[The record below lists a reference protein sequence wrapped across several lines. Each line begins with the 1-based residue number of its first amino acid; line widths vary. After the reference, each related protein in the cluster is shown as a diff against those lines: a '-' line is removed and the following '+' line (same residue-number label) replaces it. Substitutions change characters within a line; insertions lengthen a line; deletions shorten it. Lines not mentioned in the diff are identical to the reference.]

1 MPRSAL
7 RLVPVIA
14 IWAGTAVAL
23 AIPARRVVDWFW
35 MTDELLYERLA
46 FSVARTGSPLPV
58 LHGQRVPVTNFL
70 YPVLLSPLVDGHL
83 VPSFLTRAHTLNA
96 VLMTSACIPA
106 YLIARGALRS
116 PLGAYAAALLTV
128 LVPWVVLASFLL
140 TESAAYPAFLWAVY
154 LAQRA
159 VARPSPAN
167 DVLALAGLVLALLA
181 RTQLLVLF
189 AVVPIAIL
197 LRERSLRAS
206 ATSHRVFAAV
216 TVAGIAAV
224 VVLVAAGHGSGLL
237 GSYAGTTNGAWIS
250 FDMLRAFTQH
260 AATLAKALGILP
272 AVLGAAWL
280 STRAVRRESTALVG
294 SLAIL
299 FVLAE
304 VTSFDVRFGG
314 DLPHDRY
321 LFYAAPLL
329 LIGFIGALE
338 DVRVA
343 RWSLA
348 APFVVVVI
356 GMATAIL
363 PLYDKLNVETPAST
377 VDNYLVRS
385 GGGITGARVTL
396 VVCAVLIVAIYL
408 LARAFLPL
416 RLVAVLFVAATAVF
430 LTAETAYAFKRLFT
444 VYGTAGR
451 PITVS
456 QGGVFD
462 WIDRTVGPKAHVTF
476 ATYAQIHDDYNATS
490 AYWWDLE
497 FWNRSVVRAWYPGG
511 KFAEIQST
519 FPRVDLHFD
528 PRTGRANISPTR
540 YLAQSDQETR
550 FRVSGPTVSVTR
562 NVRLIDA
569 GTSWR
574 AAWLSSGL
582 DDDGFTL
589 PGRPAAVRVFASPGQ
604 TKPALRYV
612 SFQLQAGDAPEGAVL
627 TSNAGRFNVALPPGG
642 DTFEQAMVCVPPRGY
657 GTIHLAAHGTAEVYG
672 DMGTKAGIGNNRI
685 RGVRVLRISLADE
698 TGSC

>member
-1 MPRSAL
+1 MPVL
-7 RLVPVIA
+7 A
-14 IWAGTAVAL
+14 IWAAAATAL

-46 FSVARTGSPLPV
+46 LGVARTGSPLPV

-70 YPVLLSPLVDGHL
+70 YPVLLAPLVDGHL
-83 VPSFLTRAHTLNA
+83 VPAFLTRAHTLNA
-96 VLMTSACIPA
+96 ILMTSAAVPA

-116 PLGAYAAALLTV
+116 QLGAYAAALLTV

-154 LAQRA
+154 LAQRT
-159 VARPSPAN
+159 VTRPSPAA
-167 DVLALAGLVLALLA
+167 DVLALAGLVLAVLA

-189 AVVPIAIL
+189 AVVPLAIL
-197 LRERSLRAS
+197 LRERRLR
-206 ATSHRVFAAV
+206 TSVARHRVLTGV
-216 TVAGIAAV
+216 TAAGIVAV
-224 VVLVAAGHGSGLL
+224 VVLVATGHGAGLL
-237 GSYAGTTNGAWIS
+237 GSYAGTTSGSWIS

-272 AVLGAAWL
+272 AILGAAWV
-280 STRAVRRESTALVG
+280 SARAVCRDPAALVS

-321 LFYAAPLL
+321 LFYVAPLL
-329 LIGFIGALE
+329 LIGFVGALE
-338 DVRVA
+338 DA
-343 RWSLA
+343 YIPRWSLA
-348 APFVVVVI
+348 GPFVVVLI

-385 GGGITGARVTL
+385 GGGVGGARVTL

-416 RLVAVLFVAATAVF
+416 RLVAVVFVAATAAF
-430 LTAETAYAFKRLFT
+430 LTAETAYGFKRLFT
-444 VYGTAGR
+444 VNGTSGR

-462 WIDRTVGPKAHVTF
+462 WIDRTVGPNARVTF
-476 ATYAQIHDDYNATS
+476 ATYAEIHDDYNATS

-519 FPRVDLHFD
+519 FPRLDEHLD
-528 PRTGRANISPTR
+528 PATGRASASPTR
-540 YLAQSDQETR
+540 YVAESDQETR
-550 FRVSGPTVSVTR
+550 FRISGPTVSVTR
-562 NVRLIDA
+562 DVRLIDA
-569 GTSWR
+569 GRAWR
-574 AAWLSSGL
+574 ADWLSSGL

-589 PGRPAAVRVFASPGQ
+589 PGRPAGVRIFATPGRS
-604 TKPALRYV
+604 KPEMRYV
-612 SFQLQAGDAPEGAVL
+612 SFQLQAGDAPESMTL
-627 TSNAGRFNVALPPGG
+627 TSNAGRFVATLAPNAE
-642 DTFEQAMVCVPPRGY
+642 TFEQTMVCVPARGY
-657 GTIHLAAHGTAEVYG
+657 STIHLAAHGTAEVYG
-672 DMGTKAGIGNNRI
+672 DMGTKAGIGTNRI
-685 RGVRVLRISLADE
+685 RSVHVLRISLADE